1 MKEFKELL
9 QDSERLK
16 HLVYSRLTFIAID
29 IKLNDIKLDDIKAVT
44 TFCLN

>member
-1 MKEFKELL
+1 MNEIKELL
-9 QDSERLK
+9 LDAERLK

-29 IKLNDIKLDDIKAVT
+29 IKVNDILIST

>member
-1 MKEFKELL
+1 MNEINELL
-9 QDSERLK
+9 LEAERLK

-29 IKLNDIKLDDIKAVT
+29 IKVDDIIIET